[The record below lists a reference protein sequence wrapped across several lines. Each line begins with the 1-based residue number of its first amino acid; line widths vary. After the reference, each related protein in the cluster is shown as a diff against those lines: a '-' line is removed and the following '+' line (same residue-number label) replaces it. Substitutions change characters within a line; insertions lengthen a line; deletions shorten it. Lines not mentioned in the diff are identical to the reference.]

1 MKPAIKQAM
10 AVRVPEGNIPHVQ
23 AAPTSRKKYLCRLI
37 LDVIPNIMKA
47 TAVEAIPMPKFAA
60 SLYIEKYLIDVPPY
74 RICVNLPLV

>member
-10 AVRVPEGNIPHVQ
+10 AVRVPEGNIPQ
-23 AAPTSRKKYLCRLI
+23 AHANPTSKKKYLYRLI
-37 LDVIPNIMKA
+37 FAVIPNIIKA

-60 SLYIEKYLIDVPPY
+60 SLYIEKYLINVPPY